1 VPAGTKHWFDM
12 GSAPQFTAIRFFDN
26 PAGWVAEFTGDPIA
40 DRFPLLD

>member
-1 VPAGTKHWFDM
+1 M